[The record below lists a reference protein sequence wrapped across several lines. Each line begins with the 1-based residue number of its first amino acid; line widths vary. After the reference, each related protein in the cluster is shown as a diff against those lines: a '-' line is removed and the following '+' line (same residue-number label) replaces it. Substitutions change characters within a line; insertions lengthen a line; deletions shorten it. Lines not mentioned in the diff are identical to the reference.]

1 MVTNKQARLI
11 SAVADAM
18 LDQNFSQGNLARAS
32 GVSQSM
38 ISAALCGKYNLKEEK
53 WRLICETLA
62 LDYDQIIADP
72 EPEEK
77 ESELGDS
84 PAITGGDT
92 DAVQQPDE
100 GEDQTGVVARNDE
113 PRNALAVTARYLA
126 GHLKEDIRKG
136 MDISL
141 EDLHTIL
148 TVCKN
153 MQNAAESND

>member
-1 MVTNKQARLI
+1 MVSTKQARLI

-18 LDQNFSQGNLARAS
+18 LAQNFSQGNLARAS

-62 LDYDQIIADP
+62 LDYDQVIADP

-84 PAITGGDT
+84 PAIAGG
-92 DAVQQPDE
+92 
-100 GEDQTGVVARNDE
+100 GYGR
-113 PRNALAVTARYLA
+113 R
-126 GHLKEDIRKG
+126 
-136 MDISL
+136 
-141 EDLHTIL
+141 
-148 TVCKN
+148 
-153 MQNAAESND
+153 AAA